1 MRPEVI
7 MLRFRRGPLAGQY
20 MPAPAWWDFGQPY
33 RVHEESDMLRA
44 VAMPLAP
51 APSMRVITYVQT
63 AQIHWRGQAQLLR
76 QWNDIVPGL
85 FTGAWVDEW
94 EIIMEPHR

>member
-7 MLRFRRGPLAGQY
+7 MLRFRHGPLAGRY
-20 MPAPAWWDFGQPY
+20 MPAPEWWVEREDVLGWQPG
-33 RVHEESDMLRA
+33 A
-44 VAMPLAP
+44 QPAP
-51 APSMRVITYVQT
+51 AIRVVTYMP
-63 AQIHWRGQAQLLR
+63 AQKIHWRGQAQLLR

-94 EIIMEPHR
+94 EIIMELHR